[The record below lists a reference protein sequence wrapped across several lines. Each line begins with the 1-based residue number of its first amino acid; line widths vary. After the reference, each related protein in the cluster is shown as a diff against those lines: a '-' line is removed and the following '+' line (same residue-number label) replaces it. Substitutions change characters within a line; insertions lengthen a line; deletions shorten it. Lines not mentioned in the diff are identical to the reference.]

1 MAQVLVVD
9 RTPSVQDALA
19 FVLEMDGHDVALAGD
34 GREALAHM
42 EQNRPDLVLI
52 DPHLPDMRLP
62 ALCSEMRRTAP
73 SLPLVV
79 MSLHTVD
86 RAATEA
92 CSPAA
97 FLPKPFSACDLLA
110 AVAAHGSAPPV
121 P

>member
-19 FVLEMDGHDVALAGD
+19 FVLELDGHDVVLAGD
-34 GREALAHM
+34 GRQALEHVADST
-42 EQNRPDLVLI
+42 PDLVLV

-62 ALCSEMRRTAP
+62 VLCNELRRAVP
-73 SLPLVV
+73 SLPVIV
-79 MSLHTVD
+79 MSMHAVD
-86 RAATEA
+86 RSATA
-92 CSPAA
+92 TCRPVA

-110 AVAAHGSAPPV
+110 TVAAHGPTPPV